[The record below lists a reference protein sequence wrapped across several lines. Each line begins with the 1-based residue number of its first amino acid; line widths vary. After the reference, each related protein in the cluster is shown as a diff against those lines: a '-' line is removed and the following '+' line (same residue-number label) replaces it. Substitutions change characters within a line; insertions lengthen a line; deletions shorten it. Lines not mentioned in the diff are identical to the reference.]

1 MRAIWKGAI
10 SFGLVNIPV
19 GLYSATRPASEIKFR
34 MLRDSDHSPVK
45 YQRIAE
51 ADGREV
57 LWEHIVKG
65 YEFEKG
71 NFAVLT
77 EKDFEQVNLKSN
89 QTVDIKEFV
98 ALDEIDPM
106 FFDQPYFLA
115 PEKGGDKAYGLLR
128 EALQRS
134 NKVGIAKVVIR
145 TREHIA
151 ALKPLGNALVLE
163 LMHFADELADPKDLS
178 LPATDPGKKEMAMAE
193 SLIETMSGKWEPEK
207 YKDEYRAAL
216 LKLIDEKIAAGG
228 KGLPAPVTKTLK
240 PTNVV
245 DLVEVLK
252 QSIAESKKGGTKVA
266 KGERKTGTLSKNM
279 KFRKSA

>member
-1 MRAIWKGAI
+1 
-10 SFGLVNIPV
+10 
-19 GLYSATRPASEIKFR
+19 
-34 MLRDSDHSPVK
+34 MLRESDNSPVK
-45 YQRIAE
+45 YKRIAE
-51 ADGREV
+51 ADEREV
-57 LWEHIVKG
+57 PWEHIVKG

-71 NFAVLT
+71 NFVVLT
-77 EKDFEQVNLKSN
+77 EEDFEHVNIKSN

-134 NKVGIAKVVIR
+134 NKVGIAKVVVR

-151 ALKPLGNALVLE
+151 AVKPLGNALVLE
-163 LMHFADELADPKDLS
+163 LMHFADELADPKSLR
-178 LPATDPGKKEMAMAE
+178 LPASEPGKKEMTMAE

-216 LKLIDEKIAAGG
+216 MKVIEEKIAAGG
-228 KGLPAPVTKTLK
+228 KTLPAPKARAAK

-252 QSIAESKKGGTKVA
+252 QSLAESKKGGARNA
-266 KGERKTGTLSKNM
+266 KGESKASANVRHMKHRK
-279 KFRKSA
+279 AA